1 MGDKARAALCAA
13 LRGGEYLNG
22 SAALT
27 RPRARASQ
35 VPADLRLAKLKTA
48 TLRVEQASLTGE
60 SVAVAKFTEPVK
72 DLGAELQAQECM
84 VFAGTTISNGQAI
97 GIVACTGM
105 ATQIGC
111 AARVAAAA
119 LAPNADALAFASFR
133 AAAPSRRTSP
143 RPRRRRRTRR

>member
-1 MGDKARAALCAA
+1 M
-13 LRGGEYLNG
+13 
-22 SAALT
+22 
-27 RPRARASQ
+27 
-35 VPADLRLAKLKTA
+35 PADLRLGKLKTA

-72 DLGAELQAQECM
+72 DDGAELQAQDCM
-84 VFAGTTISNGQAI
+84 VFAGTTISNGQAV

-111 AARVAAAA
+111 ARAASALTRDAAA
-119 LAPNADALAFASFR
+119 DATVCGF
-133 AAAPSRRTSP
+133 AAPSRLTSR